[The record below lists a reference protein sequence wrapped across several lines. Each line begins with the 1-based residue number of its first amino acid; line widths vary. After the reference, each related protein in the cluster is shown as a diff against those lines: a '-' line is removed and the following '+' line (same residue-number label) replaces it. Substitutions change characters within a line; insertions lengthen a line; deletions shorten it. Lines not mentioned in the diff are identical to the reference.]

1 VQLNVCE
8 RWTEQRWFRSREHQ
22 QQRVYTMSIGVGRW
36 HDGQNFVLQGDPRHF
51 RLMELWQGHQ
61 HEQKLDALVFEPE
74 PVKYVLP
81 PVPVRNDARASSGPN
96 SAVIAHDARSP
107 RSAFICRFGVSS
119 SVTVRNLA
127 TSR

>member
-1 VQLNVCE
+1 MTSGRPERARANGRCYLLEMPPASLRMGLLGCVELDPRTVQLNVCE

-81 PVPVRNDARASSGPN
+81 PVPVPQRR
-96 SAVIAHDARSP
+96 
-107 RSAFICRFGVSS
+107 
-119 SVTVRNLA
+119 
-127 TSR
+127 